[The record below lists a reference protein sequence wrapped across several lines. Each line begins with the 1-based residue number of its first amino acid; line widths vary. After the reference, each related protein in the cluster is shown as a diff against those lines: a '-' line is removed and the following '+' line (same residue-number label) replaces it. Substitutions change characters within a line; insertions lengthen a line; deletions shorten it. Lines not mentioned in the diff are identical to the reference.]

1 METRVYQCDSKNLKE
16 LEKVLAAEPYA
27 ERSFSKQGYVLKEG
41 RAVAAEQGKHYLYVK
56 AAEDFFKF
64 AENALKA
71 VPSVTRCKKDEEQRV
86 AAKIEEEQ
94 AAAEQGF
101 GAIFG

>member
-1 METRVYQCDSKNLKE
+1 METRVYKCDSKDVAA
-16 LEKVLAAEPYA
+16 LERVLAAEPYA
-27 ERSFSKQGYVLKEG
+27 EKSFSKQGYVLKEG
-41 RAVAAEQGKHYLYVK
+41 KAVGAEQGKHYLYVK

-64 AENALKA
+64 ADDALKA
-71 VPSVTRCKKDEEQRV
+71 VSSLARCKKDEEQRV